1 MKKILLTILLIIF
14 VTGCSNN
21 LQAPVN
27 DRVLESLMNRYVDA
41 FKKADYNKMQNVMP
55 SFVFVSN
62 ITQFSKEVF
71 DQKIKELRETYGDN
85 YNISYVINNRQ
96 HLNSDELSKL
106 NELIQNSF
114 KTNELAT
121 DCYYLDGTINFSNS
135 NKKSDESLNSYYC
148 EYNNTWYLIIN

>member
-1 MKKILLTILLIIF
+1 MKKILLAILLIIF

-41 FKKADYNKMQNVMP
+41 FKKADYNKMQNIMP

-71 DQKIKELRETYGDN
+71 DQKIKELRETYGDDFN
-85 YNISYVINNRQ
+85 MSYVINNRQ
-96 HLNSDELSKL
+96 HLNNNELSKL

-135 NKKSDESLNSYYC
+135 NKKSDESLNAYYC
-148 EYNNTWYLIIN
+148 EYSDIWYLIIN

>member
-71 DQKIKELRETYGDN
+71 DQKIKELREKYGDN

-135 NKKSDESLNSYYC
+135 NKKSDESLNAYYC
-148 EYNNTWYLIIN
+148 EYSDIWYLIIN

>member
-1 MKKILLTILLIIF
+1 MKKVLLTILLIII

-41 FKKADYNKMQNVMP
+41 FKKADYKKMQDVMP
-55 SFVFVSN
+55 SFVFISN
-62 ITQFSKEVF
+62 VTQFSQEVF
-71 DQKIKELRETYGDN
+71 DRDMKELRETYGDN
-85 YNISYVINNRQ
+85 YNISYVINKRQ

-114 KTNELAT
+114 KTNETAS
-121 DCYYLDGTINFSNS
+121 DCYYLDITMNYSGTKNTQ
-135 NKKSDESLNSYYC
+135 KESLSSYYC